1 MLCITFDKKCLGLHF
16 GLLDGTAMFS
26 RKKDCFTFGC
36 NFGRKK
42 VTQANRAGS
51 VLEKNDIGIRVQR
64 KLY

>member
-1 MLCITFDKKCLGLHF
+1 
-16 GLLDGTAMFS
+16 MFS

-64 KLY
+64 KLHLKNIQMKGIRKR